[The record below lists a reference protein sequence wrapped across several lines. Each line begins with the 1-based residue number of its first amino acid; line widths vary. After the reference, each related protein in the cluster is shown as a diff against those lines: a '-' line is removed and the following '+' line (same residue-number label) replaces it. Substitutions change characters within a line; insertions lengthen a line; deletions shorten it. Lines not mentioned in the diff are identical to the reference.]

1 MRRIVLI
8 AVISAL
14 SLSGFAQ
21 SFEVSGLQD
30 SYKGTIGETIRAPLR
45 LKNTSEKAIVLVV
58 RRLQAQIGSTQKSFY
73 CVDGHCLEE
82 RVDDYIVKLEPGQ
95 SLSNFQIAL
104 EGGLVPGMSLIRYI
118 AFNRLNPAHV
128 FEFDLNF
135 MVDEKPEKEN
145 IYQSRQITVRD
156 VYPNPSVDH
165 AFVDYELISDRTK
178 AKIRVHNLLGNIV
191 GEYDLSPSET
201 LLRIKTDDLNAG
213 IYFYTLYLDN
223 ESVMT
228 RKLIVKK

>member
-1 MRRIVLI
+1 M
-8 AVISAL
+8 ISAL
-14 SLSGFAQ
+14 SLGAFAQ
-21 SFEVSGLQD
+21 SFEISGLQD

-45 LKNTSEKAIVLVV
+45 LKNTTEKPIVLII
-58 RRLQAQIGSTQKSFY
+58 RRLQAQIGSTQKSFF

-82 RVDDYIVKLEPGQ
+82 RVDDYVVRLEPGQ
-95 SLSNFQIAL
+95 SLTNFQIAL
-104 EGGLVPGMSLIRYI
+104 EGGLVPGLSFIRYI
-118 AFNRLNPAHV
+118 AFNRLNPGHS
-128 FEFDLNF
+128 FEFDVNF
-135 MVDEKPEKEN
+135 MVEEKPEKEN

-156 VYPNPSVDH
+156 VYPNPSIDH
-165 AFVDYELISDRTK
+165 AFVDYELLSDRTK
-178 AKIRVHNLLGNIV
+178 AKIRVHNLLGNVV
-191 GEYDLSPSET
+191 GEYDLSSGET